1 MPAVDSVV
9 LNEVCLST
17 AYLAPVS
24 YYQLLNGAQKVVID
38 PNEYYHKQSYRN
50 RCCIASANGRMDLIL
65 PVELPQG
72 QRTIVKEVRLSD
84 HGDWR
89 SKHWKAIASAYNS
102 SPFFEYYAD
111 DLQTFYNQ
119 SWGFLWD
126 FNMAMQMTILK
137 LLEMEPNIVIVDH
150 YIADWKGDGPD
161 LRNSLHP
168 KKELS
173 LFTASP
179 YYQVFAHKHGFL
191 PELSVIDLLF
201 NMGNESVLV
210 LDK

>member
-1 MPAVDSVV
+1 MPAVDTVV

-38 PNEYYHKQSYRN
+38 PNEHYHKQSFRN
-50 RCCIASANGRMDLIL
+50 RCCIASANGPMDLIL

-102 SPFFEYYAD
+102 SPFFEYFAD
-111 DLQTFYNQ
+111 DLQSLYEQ

-126 FNMAMQMTILK
+126 FNMALQSTILE
-137 LLEMEPNIVIVDH
+137 LLVIEPNIDIADH
-150 YIADWKGDGPD
+150 YITDWKGEGPD
-161 LRNSLHP
+161 LRDLLHP

-173 LFTASP
+173 LFNVTP
-179 YYQVFAHKHGFL
+179 YYQVFAHKQGFL
-191 PELSVIDLLF
+191 PGLSIIDLLF
-201 NMGNESVLV
+201 NMGDESVLV
-210 LDK
+210 LEK